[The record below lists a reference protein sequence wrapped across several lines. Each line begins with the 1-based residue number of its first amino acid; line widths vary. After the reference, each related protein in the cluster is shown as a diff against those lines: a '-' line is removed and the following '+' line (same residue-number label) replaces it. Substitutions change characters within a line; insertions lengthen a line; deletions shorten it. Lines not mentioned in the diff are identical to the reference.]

1 MNLTAGE
8 CWSPMFDEEEL
19 AGGPPG
25 LGCTGSAGALLGH
38 SDTLPEGALVTSANL
53 QIILSAP

>member
-1 MNLTAGE
+1 
-8 CWSPMFDEEEL
+8 MFDEEEL